1 MIATEPATTRW
12 ARLARRLGLDRN
24 PLRRRIDHAHT
35 CIMAGLLAA
44 FLIGAPLSAILGSHL
59 ERAAGQRVWQA
70 QQTWQRVPAVLLQS
84 AQPDPYVV
92 YGSALTAWVR
102 ARWTAPGGSAHTGEI
117 PVSAD
122 KPAGSTVRVWV
133 DSTGHAMGTPL
144 SRGQINSRVL
154 AAAVFAPLGI
164 ALLLLTTAVV
174 ASVVLEHRRL
184 REWETAWVSI
194 ERQWS
199 RRS

>member
-59 ERAAGQRVWQA
+59 ERAAG
-70 QQTWQRVPAVLLQS
+70 QRVPAVLLQS

-144 SRGQINSRVL
+144 SRGQINSRVV